1 MAQKR
6 DNGTGTIYQR
16 DNKSWVGKIYLG
28 RDETG
33 KEKFKYLS
41 GKTEGEVKRKI
52 REFNQLDAR
61 VDVKKVSLGDYLLS
75 WLITY
80 KKDTIKPSSYDRLES
95 SIRNQIIP
103 NIGMIQLQQ
112 LTSDDIQSFL
122 SKLKNED
129 NYSHSVIKKA
139 HDCLHAALLH
149 ATIKK
154 DIAENPMLLVKMPD
168 KKLFETKEIRIFS
181 DKECALLIEESS
193 RQYKTGKLVYQ
204 YADAYILMLH
214 TGIRL
219 GEAIGL
225 KKTDWNKE
233 ENTLH
238 IQRNIQ
244 SVSKRDE
251 LGKRLIGKQIVS
263 NTTKTYSGDRIIP
276 LNKTAT
282 EAIERLCGQ
291 HPDSEY
297 IVCSSKGD
305 IIPPERLE
313 RTFYRMLKNVGIEQ
327 AGTHSLRHTFASM
340 LFAKGTDVK
349 TVSEL
354 LGHANIQIT
363 LNTYIHLIGK
373 PKHNAVAKLDD
384 SF

>member
-1 MAQKR
+1 MAQRR
-6 DNGTGTIYQR
+6 DNGTSTIYQR
-16 DNKSWVGKIYLG
+16 PNKSWTGKSYIG

-33 KEKFKYLS
+33 REKFKYFS
-41 GKTEGEVKRKI
+41 GKTEAEVKRKI
-52 REFNQLDAR
+52 REYNQLATKVDA
-61 VDVKKVSLGDYLLS
+61 KKISLQEYLYH
-75 WLITY
+75 WLAVY

-95 SIRNQIIP
+95 CIRNQIAP
-103 NIGMIQLQQ
+103 RIGMIQLQQ
-112 LTSDDIQSFL
+112 LTSDDIQTFL
-122 SKLKNED
+122 SELKTKD
-129 NYSHSVIKKA
+129 NYSHSVVKKA

-154 DIAENPMLLVKMPD
+154 DIIENPMLLVRMPD
-168 KKLFETKEIRIFS
+168 KHLFPTKEIRIFS
-181 DKECALLIEESS
+181 EKECARIIEETS
-193 RQYKTGKLVYQ
+193 RRYQTGKPVYQ

-251 LGKRLIGKQIVS
+251 SGNRLTGKRLIT

-276 LNKTAT
+276 LNKSAT
-282 EAIERLCGQ
+282 LSIQRLCQQ
-291 HPDSEY
+291 HPNSEY
-297 IVCSSKGD
+297 VVCSNNGGL
-305 IIPPERLE
+305 IPPERLE
-313 RTFYRMLKNVGIEQ
+313 RTFYRILRNIGIEQ
-327 AGTHSLRHTFASM
+327 TGTHSLRHTFASV
-340 LFAKGTDVK
+340 LFSKGIDIK

-354 LGHANIQIT
+354 LGHASIQIT
-363 LNTYIHLIGK
+363 LNTYVHLIGK
-373 PKHNAVAKLDD
+373 PKYNAVAKLDD

>member
-16 DNKSWVGKIYLG
+16 SNGSWVGKIYLG

-41 GKTEGEVKRKI
+41 GKSEPEVKRKI
-52 REFNQLDAR
+52 REFNQSGKQIDT
-61 VDVKKVSLGDYLLS
+61 KKISLETYLLN
-75 WLITY
+75 WLQTY
-80 KKDTIKPSSYDRLES
+80 KKGTVKLSSYDALERT
-95 SIRNQIIP
+95 IRNQIAP

-122 SKLKNED
+122 NKLKD
-129 NYSHSVIKKA
+129 KDGYSHSIVKKS
-139 HDCLHAALLH
+139 HDCLNAALTH
-149 ATIKK
+149 ATIND
-154 DIAENPMLLVKMPD
+154 DIAKNPMLLVKMPD
-168 KKLFETKEIRIFS
+168 KKLFQTKEIRYFT
-181 DKECALLIEESS
+181 KEECALIIEESS
-193 RQYKTGKLVYQ
+193 RQYKTGAPVYV
-204 YADAYILMLH
+204 YGDAYVLMLH

-225 KKTDWNKE
+225 KKSDWDKE
-233 ENTLH
+233 EKTLH

-244 SVSKRDE
+244 SVSKRD
-251 LGKRLIGKQIVS
+251 GAGNRLTGKQLVS

-276 LNKTAT
+276 LNKSAL
-282 EAIERLCGQ
+282 EALERLCKQ

-297 IVCSSKGD
+297 VICSSKGE
-305 IIPPERLE
+305 IVPPERLE
-313 RTFYRMLKNVGIEQ
+313 RTFYRMLKNVGISQ

-340 LFAKGTDVK
+340 LFAEGTDVK

-354 LGHANIQIT
+354 LGHASIQIT
-363 LNTYIHLIGK
+363 LNTYVHLIGK
-373 PKHNAVAKLDD
+373 PKHSAVAKLDD
-384 SF
+384 VY